1 MQIQL
6 LTSFLRI
13 DTLLDLLIRCFQA
26 SVFNAYQHIL
36 LLIRIHSCFNLD
48 NLIIQE
54 MSDFSVGVSVVNA
67 QCQYLMLPPRT
78 EKFRFYER
86 GRNTCMQNA
95 VHSFNIK
102 LFLII
107 KKHVIFKD

>member
-1 MQIQL
+1 M
-6 LTSFLRI
+6 
-13 DTLLDLLIRCFQA
+13 
-26 SVFNAYQHIL
+26 
-36 LLIRIHSCFNLD
+36 
-48 NLIIQE
+48 
-54 MSDFSVGVSVVNA
+54 VNA
-67 QCQYLMLPPRT
+67 QCQYLMLPPQT

-107 KKHVIFKD
+107 KKHVIFKDWTILYIFKQLTKK

>member
-13 DTLLDLLIRCFQA
+13 DTLLDLLSRCFQA

-54 MSDFSVGVSVVNA
+54 MSDFQGC
-67 QCQYLMLPPRT
+67 QCGKCTM
-78 EKFRFYER
+78 
-86 GRNTCMQNA
+86 
-95 VHSFNIK
+95 S
-102 LFLII
+102 
-107 KKHVIFKD
+107 IFDVATTNRKVQVL